1 VVTWRPADK
10 SRRKAAIVERS
21 EGVERVGRPGWRR
34 LRSGALLVALLVG
47 LGAAAAAVIG
57 VLALAMA
64 ALMDQA
70 LG

>member
-1 VVTWRPADK
+1 
-10 SRRKAAIVERS
+10 VERS
-21 EGVERVGRPGWRR
+21 EGVERAGRPGWRR

>member
-1 VVTWRPADK
+1 M
-10 SRRKAAIVERS
+10 ERS

-47 LGAAAAAVIG
+47 LGAATAAVIG